1 MKPREKL
8 LSVGAVG
15 LTDSELLAVLLQTS
29 TPRKNVMS
37 LAEELLG
44 QMGSLPAVL
53 SAPFVK
59 ISKTLGVGLAKYP
72 IL

>member
-8 LSVGAVG
+8 PNVGAVG
-15 LTDSELLAVLLQTS
+15 LTDSELLAVLLQTG

-44 QMGSLPAVL
+44 QMGSFAGG
-53 SAPFVK
+53 F
-59 ISKTLGVGLAKYP
+59 Y
-72 IL
+72 

>member
-8 LSVGAVG
+8 PNVGAVG
-15 LTDSELLAVLLQTS
+15 LTDSELLAVLLQTG

-44 QMGSLPAVL
+44 QMGSLPVV
-53 SAPFVK
+53 F
-59 ISKTLGVGLAKYP
+59 ISTLRTNF
-72 IL
+72 